1 MIPAGSDALALT
13 RPRAPDTTEPDDIGD
28 ALKLDDTEDAVL
40 EARRRR
46 GRRRRFESRVKPNHR
61 IYLTDYFA
69 PHPTPARAAPDADR
83 ISLQVGEGPLTD
95 PDLDGDARQLSGAN
109 GK

>member
-1 MIPAGSDALALT
+1 MTG
-13 RPRAPDTTEPDDIGD
+13 TTVLGDIED
-28 ALKLDDTEDAVL
+28 ALKLDDTERCCLGSSPATRTSPSVREPSKTQPPDL
-40 EARRRR
+40 
-46 GRRRRFESRVKPNHR
+46 SHR
-61 IYLTDYFA
+61 LFR
-69 PHPTPARAAPDADR
+69 PHPTPTRAAPDADR